1 MTNETLNTEL
11 LNGYLKINIRNWFY
25 FHASS
30 QKSEN
35 LQFDWLLLSEA
46 YKLLDEK
53 VQKICLM
60 TLKTDAKFEEK
71 LTLGSNN
78 DMR

>member
-35 LQFDWLLLSEA
+35 LHFDWLLLSEA